1 MIIAIDGPAGSG
13 KTTVAKRLAKRL
25 GFSFLDTG
33 ATYRALTY
41 AALEKGLDLE
51 DEERLA
57 DLANNLNLKI
67 EDSKIYLNG
76 SDISKEIRK
85 PRIDKNISKIV
96 SFVKVRQIM
105 SSLQRQEAAGKNC
118 VVEGRDITTVVFPD
132 AEFKFYLDADQK
144 IRAKRRIHQLLKE
157 GEVVDSDQVEADLI
171 RRDDADK
178 NRKVGSLKLTKETR
192 YLDTTKLI
200 IPEVIEKLF
209 DIVSQE
215 SKNN

>member
-41 AALEKGLDLE
+41 AALENGLDLGN
-51 DEERLA
+51 EEQLA
-57 DLANNLNLKI
+57 ELANNLKLKI
-67 EDSKIYLNG
+67 MDGKIYLNDL
-76 SDISKEIRK
+76 DISKEIRK

-96 SFVKVRQIM
+96 SFTKVRKVM
-105 SSLQRQEAAGKNC
+105 SSLQRQEASGKNC

-132 AEFKFYLDADQK
+132 AEFKFYIDADQK
-144 IRAKRRIHQLLKE
+144 IRAKRRIDQLLKE
-157 GEVVDSDQVEADLI
+157 GENVDSGDVETDLA

-178 NRKVGSLKLTKETR
+178 NRKVGSLKLTKETC
-192 YLDTTKLI
+192 YIDTTKLTI
-200 IPEVIEKLF
+200 SEVVEKLF
-209 DIVSQE
+209 EIVNQE
-215 SKNN
+215 FKK